1 MSVAATR
8 PQEPFSPGSG
18 EEAEN
23 WDDDFLFQAEDSPAK
38 PPPSSRRKPGNTIP
52 PDRRWSGQS
61 QAETLA
67 WDEELE
73 REEAERQ
80 SSVGSSSLGQ
90 TTGANAA
97 VDLSRWA
104 EGDEEDDAEFGFDS
118 RRVSDPYV
126 HEDTVS
132 PLPVFPHNPVAANT
146 LPSPSKR
153 TRTHS
158 PSRSSGS
165 ASQSASAQSSPLMP
179 TRQVPGSPALSLFST
194 STSTAQPYTPSLAGS
209 TAHLRHTRSREASSP
224 VGPFVPAQPRVPRRR
239 LRKKSRPA
247 RPGDIDEDEAP
258 TSYVMR
264 EPSPQGLGLAMEEED
279 EEASWSENSSPQ
291 ERTPSP
297 VQSPVA
303 SPSSPPT
310 KSPLLSRIGS
320 LKNRLNRRPKP
331 ANTPST
337 SAIPPTTPGRTR
349 AVPTRT
355 STTPQTPRPRAPSW
369 FRPSQ
374 TSSPEDQAPTLTH
387 RRSKEP
393 FWKNVGSFSSGRSP
407 VDPSEADD
415 HESTVKKPPRK
426 SRTNPPL
433 DVFPRDEP
441 GEPPL
446 LPAGPGSPTP
456 PPAKLP
462 KGRRPMSMAGPNRP
476 SPPASTRGVA
486 SLGRGTG
493 LGWVNA
499 LNDGEEKEKEN
510 SIIRS
515 LRKLSGPH
523 GRKRSGDGTPRVPSS
538 SAGTTSSRVP
548 SSSNVSSRRPSLTTT
563 GVARTASM
571 TSPTSGGPKAQ
582 PMLKSASAIVLSTPR
597 HQPSREFNPGGS
609 VFTLPLAM
617 DEHEYED
624 MTEQGAATIRP
635 SLALDRPSLTIEPPN
650 VESPRELSFD
660 RPVVSLDLRPPT
672 PNSRPNSPLVVARPL
687 TPQLTGSRP
696 VTPQSVKPPFQSPA
710 FQSTPHGARVMTP
723 YYSARPSS
731 PLATRNPTTPLN
743 RAQELTPEEEDEF
756 ADGLEPVPEGDVSRY
771 NALDESAE
779 RDWLDAVA
787 ALPTPEPD
795 FSSPPKRTVPI
806 SPYEDETTGR
816 VSMSS
821 NSNSNGRPS
830 FSSLGRKSS
839 SAESGY
845 RHSNSIS
852 SRSKMHRKSSSLL
865 AHGHTK
871 SISEPNRLV
880 GDLLPPIEL
889 QPPSPPQTL
898 SSGSM
903 SMSMSLVGSG
913 SAKHSRIGSSTSPM
927 GHSSSLSR
935 AATQPGGLI
944 DGSVL
949 RRNSLSD
956 LKIPAR
962 ISKAQSGL
970 KSNLGMVREFAT
982 CIEQIRGLQ
991 SMYRNLLADLRYAI
1005 ENGEPLSPVL
1015 FPPASRS
1022 SATSATLVRVPSR
1035 DIGRVTDKLN
1045 SIDDR
1050 YSLWWECA
1058 DILVELGGGSSGNN
1072 RDASDK
1078 PSNASQEPLQSSG
1091 STKSRERAI
1100 TLAGNQAAPAVE
1112 PQAKKDQ
1119 WYKDRGELSPRQLQ
1133 ILREMLATPNPS
1145 LLAVPASSGYLNALH
1160 PGGTASAITLPS
1172 SSGSSNVHG
1181 PKTDPKPKPGGKIR
1195 RASRVG
1201 ITGIRDLLKYLNLK
1215 KPGSS
1220 DGSNK
1225 LGSDSKSQINLGL
1238 GSHSR
1243 VNLPQAAQS
1252 QMNLASS
1259 SQTHLPRPSF
1269 GSRSHG
1275 PGPSKPSPRR
1285 PSLAS
1290 IFRLNGPGR
1299 SKSKGRVVSS
1309 SSASKDPTPST
1320 SAAEDD
1326 LDESDWDRMDSASD
1340 LDLRGKIPDELFA
1353 AKDEKDA
1360 TLRGRKSGS
1369 GGRVSNAGRPPV
1381 PALPTEFAKSMLS
1394 LMPVSSEEAQHTI
1407 PQVRKASGGKRPP
1420 IALASGSETKQV
1432 EPGLRSA
1439 PINPEGIVMGGPMGA
1454 GVEGR
1459 LALTPENIKPL
1470 LEYARE
1476 VIARLGACVQELR
1489 ELGAVDPDKLT
1500 A

>member
-1 MSVAATR
+1 MSIAAAR

-18 EEAEN
+18 EAEN

-38 PPPSSRRKPGNTIP
+38 PPPSRRKDGPSRP

-61 QAETLA
+61 QTDTLA
-67 WDEELE
+67 WDEEIE

-90 TTGANAA
+90 ATGANAA
-97 VDLSRWA
+97 VDLSQWA
-104 EGDEEDDAEFGFDS
+104 EGDEEDDAEFGFAS
-118 RRVSDPYV
+118 RRASDYV
-126 HEDTVS
+126 PEDTVS
-132 PLPVFPHNPVAANT
+132 PLPVFPHNQVTANS

-153 TRTHS
+153 TRTTS
-158 PSRSSGS
+158 PSRSSTS
-165 ASQSASAQSSPLMP
+165 TSRSASARSSPLMP
-179 TRQVPGSPALSLFST
+179 TRQIPSSPAMSLFST

-209 TAHLRHTRSREASSP
+209 TAHLRHTRSRDASSP
-224 VGPFVPAQPRVPRRR
+224 VGSFVPAQPRAPRRR

-247 RPGDIDEDEAP
+247 RPGDIAEDEAP

-264 EPSPQGLGLAMEEED
+264 EPSPQGLGLAMEEE
-279 EEASWSENSSPQ
+279 ASWSESSSPQ

-310 KSPLLSRIGS
+310 KSPLLSRIGQSFVMSPSSSPKPHPGS

-331 ANTPST
+331 TSTPSSST
-337 SAIPPTTPGRTR
+337 APTTPGRTH

-374 TSSPEDQAPTLTH
+374 GSSPEEQAPTLTH

-407 VDPSEADD
+407 VDPSEGDD

-426 SRTNPPL
+426 SKTGPPL
-433 DVFPRDEP
+433 DVFPQDEQGNVP
-441 GEPPL
+441 V
-446 LPAGPGSPTP
+446 LPVGPSSPTP
-456 PPAKLP
+456 APAKLP
-462 KGRRPMSMAGPNRP
+462 KGRRPISMGGPSRP
-476 SPPASTRGVA
+476 SAPATNWGVS

-493 LGWVNA
+493 LGWA
-499 LNDGEEKEKEN
+499 SAMNDAEDKEKEN

-538 SAGTTSSRVP
+538 SAGTSSSRVP
-548 SSSNVSSRRPSLTTT
+548 SSSNMSSRRPSVSMT

-571 TSPTSGGPKAQ
+571 TSPSTTGPRAQ

-597 HQPSREFNPGGS
+597 HQPSKEFNPAGS
-609 VFTLPLAM
+609 VFTLPIAM
-617 DEHEYED
+617 DEQEYEHED
-624 MTEQGAATIRP
+624 ITEQGPATIRP
-635 SLALDRPSLTIEPPN
+635 SLALERPSLTVEPPE
-650 VESPRELSFD
+650 VESPREVSFD
-660 RPVVSLDLRPPT
+660 RPGLSLDLRPPT
-672 PNSRPNSPLVVARPL
+672 PNSRPTSPLVVARPL
-687 TPQLTGSRP
+687 TPQLTGPRP
-696 VTPQSVKPPFQSPA
+696 VTPQSIKLPA

-723 YYSARPSS
+723 YSARPSS

-743 RAQELTPEEEDEF
+743 RAQELTPDEEDEF
-756 ADGLEPVPEGDVSRY
+756 LDGLEPVPEGDVSRY
-771 NALDESAE
+771 NALDEMAQQ
-779 RDWLDAVA
+779 DWLDAVA

-795 FSSPPKRTVPI
+795 FSTPPKRVVPLAQ
-806 SPYEDETTGR
+806 EDEATGR
-816 VSMSS
+816 GSMSS
-821 NSNSNGRPS
+821 TSNGRPS

-839 SAESGY
+839 STESGY

-898 SSGSM
+898 SNGTISLMSGM
-903 SMSMSLVGSG
+903 
-913 SAKHSRIGSSTSPM
+913 KHSRIGSSTSPM

-935 AATQPGGLI
+935 AATQPGGQI
-944 DGSVL
+944 DGSFL

-970 KSNLGMVREFAT
+970 KSNLGMVREFAA

-1045 SIDDR
+1045 TIDDR

-1058 DILVELGGGSSGNN
+1058 DILVELGGGSSGSN
-1072 RDASDK
+1072 RDSEN
-1078 PSNASQEPLQSSG
+1078 PSSAQESSKDG

-1100 TLAGNQAAPAVE
+1100 TLAGNQAAPTVE
-1112 PQAKKDQ
+1112 SQAKKDQ

-1145 LLAVPASSGYLNALH
+1145 LLHVPASGGYLNALH

-1172 SSGSSNVHG
+1172 SSGSSHVQG
-1181 PKTDPKPKPGGKIR
+1181 PRADPKQKPGGKIR
-1195 RASRVG
+1195 RASRAG

-1215 KPGSS
+1215 KPGLS
-1220 DGSNK
+1220 DGSK
-1225 LGSDSKSQINLGL
+1225 LGADSKSQINLGFGF

-1243 VNLPQAAQS
+1243 VNLPQAVQS
-1252 QMNLASS
+1252 QSNLASG

-1275 PGPSKPSPRR
+1275 PAGPSKPSPRR

-1290 IFRLNGPGR
+1290 IFRLNGAGR

-1309 SSASKDPTPST
+1309 SSTSKDPTPST

-1340 LDLRGKIPDELFA
+1340 LDLRGKIPDELISEH
-1353 AKDEKDA
+1353 EKDA

-1369 GGRVSNAGRPPV
+1369 GGRVSNSGRPPV
-1381 PALPTEFAKSMLS
+1381 PALPAEFAKSTVS
-1394 LMPVSSEEAQHTI
+1394 LMPISSQEAQHTI
-1407 PQVRKASGGKRPP
+1407 PQGRKASGSKRPP
-1420 IALASGSETKQV
+1420 IALASGSDTKQV

-1476 VIARLGACVQELR
+1476 VIARLGACVNELR
-1489 ELGAVDPDKLT
+1489 ELGAVEPDKLT

>member
-38 PPPSSRRKPGNTIP
+38 PPPSSRRKP
-52 PDRRWSGQS
+52 
-61 QAETLA
+61 ETLA

-486 SLGRGTG
+486 SLGGNWVG
-493 LGWVNA
+493 LG
-499 LNDGEEKEKEN
+499 ECPE
-510 SIIRS
+510 R
-515 LRKLSGPH
+515 RRH
-523 GRKRSGDGTPRVPSS
+523 SS
-538 SAGTTSSRVP
+538 STQFERGTTSSRVP
-548 SSSNVSSRRPSLTTT
+548 SSSNVSSRRPSLTTA

-723 YYSARPSS
+723 YYSARP
-731 PLATRNPTTPLN
+731 T
-743 RAQELTPEEEDEF
+743 QELTPEEEDEF

-779 RDWLDAVA
+779 RDWLDA
-787 ALPTPEPD
+787 
-795 FSSPPKRTVPI
+795 RTVPI

-970 KSNLGMVREFAT
+970 KSNLGMVREFAA

-1100 TLAGNQAAPAVE
+1100 TLAGNQAAPTVE

-1181 PKTDPKPKPGGKIR
+1181 PKTDPKPSQAGKSGER
-1195 RASRVG
+1195 
-1201 ITGIRDLLKYLNLK
+1201 

-1269 GSRSHG
+1269 GRG
-1275 PGPSKPSPRR
+1275 RMDLGRA
-1285 PSLAS
+1285 SLPPDD
-1290 IFRLNGPGR
+1290 R
-1299 SKSKGRVVSS
+1299 SKGRVVSS

-1369 GGRVSNAGRPPV
+1369 GGRVSNSGRPPV

-1407 PQVRKASGGKRPP
+1407 P
-1420 IALASGSETKQV
+1420 QV